1 MQLSS
6 LSPVLLQA
14 VVLSGSS
21 ASFAGLADGTA
32 SSSDSQP
39 SSETVKL
46 WCTAGGEFVPLATRL
61 AHDSAAAASAA
72 GGFDTGASKEVLL
85 GLQTQHMP
93 GLLLL
98 QAEQLHASCSTNGGK
113 VQHSGQMLLDDDPL
127 PLKSAVLPVVVCPS
141 ANVAAEVRSVLL
153 GAVSPR
159 DAASLLQ
166 QLGLLLD
173 YQRMLRQQQEGGRK
187 TDRQQWASGLLSK
200 PSYLEVMR

>member
-14 VVLSGSS
+14 VVLPGSS
-21 ASFAGLADGTA
+21 ASSAGLAD
-32 SSSDSQP
+32 SDSQH

-46 WCTAGGEFVPLATRL
+46 WCTAGGEFVPLATRP
-61 AHDSAAAASAA
+61 AHDSAAAEASAA
-72 GGFDTGASKEVLL
+72 GGFDTGATKEVLL

-98 QAEQLHASCSTNGGK
+98 QAEQLHGSCRENGGK
-113 VQHSGQMLLDDDPL
+113 VQHSGQMLVGDDPL
-127 PLKSAVLPVVVCPS
+127 TVKSAVVPVVVCPS
-141 ANVAAEVRSVLL
+141 VKVAAEVRSVLL
-153 GAVSPR
+153 GAVGPR

-173 YQRMLRQQQEGGRK
+173 CQRMLQQQQEGGGRK
-187 TDRQQWASGLLSK
+187 TDRQQWASGLLSN
-200 PSYLEVMR
+200 PSYLEVIR